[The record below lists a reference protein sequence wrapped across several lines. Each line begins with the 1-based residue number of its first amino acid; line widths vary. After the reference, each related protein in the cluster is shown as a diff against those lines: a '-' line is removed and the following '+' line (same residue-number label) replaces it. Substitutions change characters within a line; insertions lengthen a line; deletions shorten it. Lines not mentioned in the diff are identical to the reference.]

1 MHRTPARP
9 GVFADW
15 PEELDPRVVA
25 AARCQGIERP
35 YVHQRDAIAAALAG
49 RDVVLATSTASGKSL
64 CYQLPVLASV
74 LAEPEARCLMMF
86 PTKAL
91 ARDQV
96 RGLRA
101 LVDGQLG
108 VGLYDGDT
116 PPDERRAART
126 RAHVVATNPDML
138 HRGVLPHH
146 DRWGALL
153 ANLRYVVID
162 ELHTYRGVFGS
173 HVANVLR
180 RLWRACEYH
189 GSRPTIIACSATI
202 ANPGP
207 FAELLCSR
215 RDFVVVDQDSAPA
228 GPRSFVVLN
237 PKVVDPLTGVRRDYL
252 KVTRAVATELRRA
265 DVRTLAFCR
274 TRKAVELLTRY
285 LREDEARTGTGRVA
299 TGDRAA
305 MLRAARRVRGYRG
318 GYLPERRRE
327 VEQALRGGE
336 ARIVATT
343 HALEL
348 GVDIGG
354 LDAVVLAGYPGTR
367 AATRQRSGRAGRRL
381 DRSLTVMVLSSSPLD
396 QFVGNA
402 PGFLFEQP
410 PEHARLDPDNPEVL
424 IPHLRC
430 AAHELPLTGEEGLA
444 GLAAEELQPA
454 LEYLADAG
462 TLHREVDA
470 AGRARYFALG
480 ASFPADDV
488 DLRGTQ
494 EENFAVLELAE
505 AERDGR
511 IIAEVDFEDAP
522 LYLHPGAIYAVEGRT
537 YEVLRLDWEARKA
550 FVRSVRARYYTEAV
564 SRQRVRVVEP
574 LAALVAD
581 ASTSTSTSDSGA
593 IEHARS
599 GVGYAH
605 VVRTVPGFKKLRF
618 GTHENIG
625 FGPVRLPDLE
635 LHTVAAYWTVG
646 HELMGLLTDP
656 AARVS
661 AALAAAHALHHG
673 AAMLL
678 MCDVHDLGRAV
689 AADPGFAFA
698 SGQASGAWAEV
709 VDGRGSSDAALAL
722 QASVVP
728 CLYLYDT
735 MPGGA
740 GLARQAHALG
750 PALFDHVLE
759 VVRGC
764 SCLHGCPTCTGPESG
779 VGAVTPARMADPG
792 RGSRPSHTSVV
803 SGGGFRGGGLQRDL
817 QRDLQRRDLQRR
829 DLRRDVIH
837 ILESLRAGV
846 V

>member
-1 MHRTPARP
+1 
-9 GVFADW
+9 
-15 PEELDPRVVA
+15 
-25 AARCQGIERP
+25 
-35 YVHQRDAIAAALAG
+35 
-49 RDVVLATSTASGKSL
+49 VLS
-64 CYQLPVLASV
+64 SV
-74 LAEPEARCLMMF
+74 LADPRARCLMLF

-101 LVDGQLG
+101 LACGQLG

-180 RLWRACEYH
+180 RLWRACRYH

-215 RDFVVVDQDSAPA
+215 PEFTVVARDTAPA
-228 GPRSFVVLN
+228 GPRSFVLLN
-237 PKVVDPLTGVRRDYL
+237 PDVVDPLTGVRRDYL

-265 DVRTLAFCR
+265 DIRTLAFCR

-285 LREDEARTGTGRVA
+285 LREDEARSGTGRDA

-305 MLRAARRVRGYRG
+305 AARAARRVRGYRG

-367 AATRQRSGRAGRRL
+367 AATRQRSGRAGRRQ
-381 DRSLTVMVLSSSPLD
+381 DRALTVMIMSSSPLD
-396 QFVGNA
+396 QFVANA

-430 AAHELPLTGEEGLA
+430 AAHELPLTGDEGLD
-444 GLAAEELQPA
+444 GLDAAELQPA
-454 LEYLADAG
+454 LQYLADAG
-462 TLHREVDA
+462 TLHREVDER
-470 AGRARYFALG
+470 GELRYFALG

-511 IIAEVDFEDAP
+511 ILAEVDFEDAP

-550 FVRSVRARYYTEAV
+550 FVRAVRARYYTEAV
-564 SRQRVRVVEP
+564 CRRRVRVVEP
-574 LAALVAD
+574 LHD
-581 ASTSTSTSDSGA
+581 GDEEDGRGA
-593 IEHARS
+593 TRS

-646 HELMGLLTDP
+646 ADVVTALADP

-661 AALAAAHALHHG
+661 AALATAHALHHG

-689 AADPGFAFA
+689 AADPGGGGLVA
-698 SGQASGAWAEV
+698 GAPGGWAEV
-709 VDGRGSSDAALAL
+709 VDGRGSADASVAL

-728 CLYLYDT
+728 CLYLYDA

-750 PALFDHVLE
+750 RALFDHVLD

-764 SCLHGCPTCTGPESG
+764 SCVRGCPTCTGPEHG
-779 VGAVTPARMADPG
+779 WTTPARMADPG
-792 RGSRPSHTSVV
+792 RGSRPAPR
-803 SGGGFRGGGLQRDL
+803 SGPPTLAG
-817 QRDLQRRDLQRR
+817 
-829 DLRRDVIH
+829 DLRRDVLH
-837 ILESLRAGV
+837 LLESLRDGA
-846 V
+846 